1 MRIRCAQEDL
11 SRAMSAVGRATSGR
25 TTVPILANVL
35 LETTAGGL
43 RVVATDLELGIRAQI
58 PAEVERGGLVTLPA
72 RLLAEVV
79 SHLPAAPVELRV
91 EEGSSVAE
99 IRCQRASFELVGM
112 PASDFPRVPDGEV
125 ETLCRL
131 PAALLRTMIRQ
142 TLFAA
147 STDETRPFLTGVYV
161 AGEGEEVRF
170 VATDGGRLAVRTAP
184 VKVARPMSAIVPS
197 KTMHELVRL
206 AGAVD
211 GEVEVGLVDNQMVF
225 SAGGLR
231 VFSRLV
237 GGQFP
242 NYQQVIPREFK
253 QRVQV
258 GTEKLYQALRRVAI
272 TARDSA
278 TVVRL
283 AAQEGVLRLSS
294 STPEVGRAWEE
305 LEVEAS
311 GEPMEVAF
319 NARYLLEALAVLE
332 TDEVTLEL
340 TGPLSPGALRPVG
353 PVGSEDYV
361 YVVAPV
367 RVYG

>member
-1 MRIRCAQEDL
+1 MKIRCAQEDL
-11 SRAMSAVGRATSGR
+11 SRAMAAVIRATSSR
-25 TTVPILANVL
+25 TTMPVLANVL
-35 LETTAGGL
+35 LETTGQGL
-43 RVVATDLELGIRAQI
+43 RVLATDLEVGIRVHI
-58 PAEVERGGLVTLPA
+58 PAQVERGGRVTLPA
-72 RLLAEVV
+72 RLLGEIV
-79 SHLPAAPVELRV
+79 SNLPAAAVELRV

-99 IRCQRASFELVGM
+99 ISCGRASFELVGL
-112 PASDFPRVPDGEV
+112 PPSDFPRLPDGDV
-125 ETLCRL
+125 ERVCVLTSG
-131 PAALLRTMIRQ
+131 LLRSMIRS

-147 STDETRPFLTGVYV
+147 STDDTRPFLTGVYV
-161 AGEGEEVRF
+161 TGEGEELRF
-170 VATDGGRLAVRTAP
+170 VATDGGRLALRRAP
-184 VKVARPMSAIVPS
+184 VKVERPISAIVPG

-206 AGAVD
+206 SGGVD

-225 SAGGLR
+225 SAGELR

-242 NYQQVIPREFK
+242 NYQQVIPKDFK
-253 QRVQV
+253 QRIRV
-258 GTEKLYQALRRVAI
+258 GTERLQGALRRVAV

-283 AAQEGVLRLSS
+283 EARDGLLRLSS

-319 NARYLLEALAVLE
+319 NARYLLDALSVVE
-332 TDEVTLEL
+332 TDEVSVEL
-340 TGPLSPGALRPVG
+340 TGPLSPGVLR
-353 PVGSEDYV
+353 PVGSEDYL

>member
-1 MRIRCAQEDL
+1 MKVRCAQEDL
-11 SRAMSAVGRATSGR
+11 SRAMTTVGRATSAR
-25 TTVPILANVL
+25 ATMPILANVL

-43 RVVATDLELGIRAQI
+43 RVVATDLEVGVRVQI
-58 PAEVERGGLVTLPA
+58 PAQVERGGQVTLPA
-72 RLLAEVV
+72 RLLAEIV
-79 SHLPAAPVELRV
+79 SHLHAAPVSIRV

-99 IRCQRASFELVGM
+99 ITCQRASFELVGL
-112 PASDFPRVPDGEV
+112 PAGDFPRLPDSDV
-125 ETLCRL
+125 ERVCAL
-131 PAALLRTMIRQ
+131 PGPLLRTMIRQ

-147 STDETRPFLTGVYV
+147 STDDTRPFLAGVYV
-161 AGEGEEVRF
+161 TGEGEVVRF
-170 VATDGGRLAVRTAP
+170 VATDGGRLALRTAR
-184 VKVARPMSAIVPS
+184 VRMDRAISAIVPS

-206 AGAVD
+206 CGAVE
-211 GEVEVGLVDNQMVF
+211 GEVEVGMVDNQLAF
-225 SAGGLR
+225 SAGDVRL
-231 VFSRLV
+231 FSRLV

-242 NYQQVIPREFK
+242 NYQQVIPKEFK
-253 QRVQV
+253 QRVRV
-258 GTEKLYQALRRVAI
+258 GTEALYGALRRVAI

-305 LEVEAS
+305 LEAEAF

-319 NARYLLEALAVLE
+319 NARYLLDALGVVE
-332 TDEVTLEL
+332 TEQVDLEL

-353 PVGSEDYV
+353 SEEYV

>member
-1 MRIRCAQEDL
+1 MKIRCAQEDL
-11 SRAMSAVGRATSGR
+11 SRAMSAVSRATSSR
-25 TTVPILANVL
+25 TTMPILANVL
-35 LETTAGGL
+35 LETTADGL
-43 RVVATDLELGIRAQI
+43 RVVATDLELGVRVQIR
-58 PAEVERGGLVTLPA
+58 AEVERGGLITLPA
-72 RLLAEVV
+72 RLLAEIV
-79 SHLPAAPVELRV
+79 SHLPPSSVELRV

-99 IRCQRASFELVGM
+99 ITCQRSSFELVGL
-112 PASDFPRVPDGEV
+112 PGSDFPRVPDADVEEV
-125 ETLCRL
+125 CVL
-131 PAALLRTMIRQ
+131 PAALLRTVIRQ

-161 AGEGEEVRF
+161 SGEGQELRF
-170 VATDGGRLAVRTAP
+170 VATDGGRLALRAVRAE
-184 VKVARPMSAIVPS
+184 VRRAVGAIVPS
-197 KTMHELVRL
+197 KTMQELVRL
-206 AGAVD
+206 AGGVD
-211 GEVEVGLVDNQMVF
+211 GDVHLGLVDNQMVF
-225 SAGGLR
+225 SAGELR

-242 NYQQVIPREFK
+242 NYQQVIPKQFK

-258 GTEKLYQALRRVAI
+258 GTERLYAGLRRVAI

-283 AAQEGVLRLSS
+283 LAQEGVLRLSS

-319 NARYLLEALAVLE
+319 NARYLLDALAVVE
-332 TDEVTLEL
+332 TDEVSLEL
-340 TGPLSPGALRPVG
+340 TGPLSPAALRPVG
-353 PVGSEDYV
+353 ADDYV

-367 RVYG
+367 RIYG

>member
-1 MRIRCAQEDL
+1 MKIRCAQQDL
-11 SRAMSAVGRATSGR
+11 SRAMSAVGRATSAR
-25 TTVPILANVL
+25 TTMPILANVL

-72 RLLAEVV
+72 RLLAEIVA
-79 SHLPAAPVELRV
+79 HLPASSVEVQV
-91 EEGSSVAE
+91 EEGSAVAE
-99 IRCQRASFELVGM
+99 IRCQRSSFELVGM
-112 PASDFPRVPDGEV
+112 PASDFPRVPEGDV
-125 ETLCRL
+125 EAVCSV

-161 AGEGEEVRF
+161 SGDEEGLRF
-170 VATDGGRLAVRTAP
+170 VATDGGRLAVRTAS
-184 VKVARPMSAIVPS
+184 VKVARPVSAIVPS

-206 AGAVD
+206 TGAVE
-211 GEVEVGLVDNQMVF
+211 GEVEVGLVDNQVVF
-225 SAGGLR
+225 SAGELR

-253 QRVQV
+253 QRVRV
-258 GTEKLYQALRRVAI
+258 GTERLYQALRRVAI

-283 AAQEGVLRLSS
+283 AAQDAVLRLSS

-305 LEVEAS
+305 LEVETS

-319 NARYLLEALAVLE
+319 NARYLLDALAVLE
-332 TDEVTLEL
+332 TDEVALEL
-340 TGPLSPGALRPVG
+340 TGPLSPGAVRPVG
-353 PVGSEDYV
+353 FEDYV